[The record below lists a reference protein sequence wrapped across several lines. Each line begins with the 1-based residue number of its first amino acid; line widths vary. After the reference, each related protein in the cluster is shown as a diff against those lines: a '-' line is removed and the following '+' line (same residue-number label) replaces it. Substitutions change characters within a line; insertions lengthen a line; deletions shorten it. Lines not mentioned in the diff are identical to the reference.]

1 MILQPELLIDGVVPK
16 ISQMRSIN
24 IDNVFA
30 IFEARWIRR
39 SGHAEDDVNKP
50 PFANVEANLPQD
62 EEQFVGAV
70 NDGLGK
76 YI

>member
-1 MILQPELLIDGVVPK
+1 MILQPELSIDGIVPE

-24 IDNVFA
+24 INNVFA

-39 SGHAEDDVNKP
+39 SGHAKDVVNKP

-70 NDGLGK
+70 DDALGK